1 MVVDALVLY
10 GVKHVAPLFI
20 RKAIDNQ
27 ADILWVSHARNT
39 YLFLSM
45 PLGKKC
51 KDCFHLLAG
60 VKGRGTHFVHIYGAL
75 KSLK

>member
-10 GVKHVAPLFI
+10 GVKQLAPLFI

-27 ADILWVSHARNT
+27 ADTFWISHALNT
-39 YLFLSM
+39 YFFSTM
-45 PLGKKC
+45 PSGTKC
-51 KDCFHLLAG
+51 KDPFHSLAG